1 LSSADVPKRLAFL
14 HVVKFE
20 EVIGDDLELS
30 LAKYFLDNGRCLEKI
45 CFSLSSQIEDKD
57 EVVEEIKEKLQ
68 SFYNFI
74 PEYLLEFLYD

>member
-1 LSSADVPKRLAFL
+1 MPKRLAFL

-30 LAKYFLDNGRCLEKI
+30 LAKYFLDNCMFLEKM
-45 CFSLSSQIEDKD
+45 CLSIASQIVDKD

-74 PEYLLEFLYD
+74 PEYLGEDVLLEFSYD